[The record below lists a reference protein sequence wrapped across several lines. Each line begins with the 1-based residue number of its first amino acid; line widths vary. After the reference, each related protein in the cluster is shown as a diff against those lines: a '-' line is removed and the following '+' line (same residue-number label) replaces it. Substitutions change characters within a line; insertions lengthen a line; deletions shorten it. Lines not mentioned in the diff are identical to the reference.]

1 MTNGTTGFVDYVYR
15 DSFNGKTMTIDF
27 RPDFSKKVF
36 KNVTFDYKHLYEI
49 PGQEV
54 ENDPVSFYNDKIEF
68 AYAITI
74 HTSQGSEW
82 DKVLYF
88 AENMMRSKEDNMKL
102 QYTAITRAR
111 KSIVIVI

>member
-1 MTNGTTGFVDYVYR
+1 
-15 DSFNGKTMTIDF
+15 MTIDF

-36 KNVTFDYKHLYEI
+36 KNVTFDYAHLYEI

-54 ENDPVSFYNDKIEF
+54 ESPVSIYSDKIEF